1 MSMST
6 YIQGLKPKTEEY
18 EKKLNIYKSCKELN
32 ISIPKEIMDF
42 FDGEVCEEGIITEIP
57 KEAIREYADDYCREF
72 FEVDLTKL
80 SKYVTRI
87 RFVNSY

>member
-6 YIQGLKPKTEEY
+6 YVQGLKPKTEEY
-18 EKKLNIYKSCKELN
+18 QIKLDIYNACEKINVE
-32 ISIPKEIMDF
+32 PPREIVDF
-42 FDGEVCEEGIITEIP
+42 FDGEICEEGIVTELP
-57 KEAIREYADDYCREF
+57 KEAVREYSDEYRDF

-80 SKYVTRI
+80 SPDVSRI

>member
-6 YIQGLKPKTEEY
+6 YVQGLKPKTTEY
-18 EKKLNIYKSCKELN
+18 QKKLDILAACKEVN
-32 ISIPKEIMDF
+32 VEPPREIVDF
-42 FDGEVCEEGIITEIP
+42 FDGEICEEGIVIELP
-57 KEAIREYADDYCREF
+57 KEAVREYADNYCREF

-80 SKYVTRI
+80 PPDVTKI

>member
-6 YIQGLKPKTEEY
+6 YVQGLKPKAEEY
-18 EKKLNIYKSCKELN
+18 QTKLDIYNACKKINIE
-32 ISIPKEIMDF
+32 PPREIVDF
-42 FDGEVCEEGIITEIP
+42 FDGEICEEGIVTELP
-57 KEAIREYADDYCREF
+57 KEAVREYADNYCREF

-80 SKYVTRI
+80 PPDVTKI

>member
-32 ISIPKEIMDF
+32 ISVPQEILDF

-57 KEAIREYADDYCREF
+57 KEAIREYADDCCRDF
-72 FEVDLTKL
+72 FEVDLTKIL
-80 SKYVTRI
+80 KDVTKI

>member
-6 YIQGLKPKTEEY
+6 YVQGLKPKTEEY
-18 EKKLNIYKSCKELN
+18 QKMLDILAACEEVNVK
-32 ISIPKEIMDF
+32 PPTEIVDF
-42 FDGEVCEEGIITEIP
+42 FDGEICKEGIVTEIP
-57 KEAIREYADDYCREF
+57 KEAVREYADNYCREF

-80 SKYVTRI
+80 PPDVTKI

>member
-6 YIQGLKPKTEEY
+6 YVQGLKPKTEEY
-18 EKKLNIYKSCKELN
+18 EKKLNIYKSCEELN
-32 ISIPKEIMDF
+32 VSVPKEILDF
-42 FDGEVCEEGIITEIP
+42 FDGDVCEEGIITEIP
-57 KEAIREYADDYCREF
+57 KGAIKEYADDYCREF

-80 SKYVTRI
+80 PKDIKKI

>member
-32 ISIPKEIMDF
+32 ISVPQEILGF
-42 FDGEVCEEGIITEIP
+42 FDGEVCEDGIITEIP
-57 KEAIREYADDYCREF
+57 KEAMREYSDDCCRDF
-72 FEVDLTKL
+72 FEVDLKKL
-80 SKYVTRI
+80 PKDVTRI